1 MINSGI
7 SKLKFRPQDIRKDME
22 KESKRFI
29 SAVMRDVEEVAQD
42 VTPVDTGQ
50 ARRGWRNTNKGVL
63 NNVDHITHLEDGW
76 SKQAPTGIGRPV
88 IKEINRRY
96 IKGKYDAE

>member
-1 MINSGI
+1 MIKTGI
-7 SKLKFRPQDIRKDME
+7 SKIKFRPQDIRKDME
-22 KESKRFI
+22 KESERFI

-50 ARRGWRNTNKGVL
+50 ARRGWRNTSKGVL
-63 NNVDHITHLEDGW
+63 NNVDHITYLEDGW
-76 SKQAPTGIGRPV
+76 SRQAPTGIGRPV

-96 IKGKYDAE
+96 RKGKYDE